1 MNKDEISAQVAIEF
15 RSIEETIGAIDD
27 ILKRASSGK
36 VHPSDATA
44 GATYLSQCYN
54 GIENILKRMV
64 RFFEATLPDGPYWH
78 ADLLMMFYDNRE
90 VDTPV
95 PRLLDEHLFLKLTSL
110 RKFRHVVFHGYS
122 IKFEWDLVK
131 ENLQAIA
138 DTVRSFKKRLDIV
151 TPTDK

>member
-1 MNKDEISAQVAIEF
+1 MNKGDISSQVAIEF
-15 RSIEETIGAIDD
+15 RSIEETISAIDD
-27 ILKRASSGK
+27 ILKRASSGN
-36 VHPSDATA
+36 VHPSDAAA

-64 RFFEATLPDGPYWH
+64 RFFEATLPEGPNWH
-78 ADLLMMFYDNRE
+78 ADLLLMFCDNRE

-122 IKFEWDLVK
+122 IKFEWDPVK
-131 ENLQAIA
+131 ENLQAI
-138 DTVRSFKKRLDIV
+138 TGTIRSFKKRLDTVI
-151 TPTDK
+151 PE